1 MKYNKWI
8 EKLAAITEKMI
19 SEKCKYC
26 NTENGAYIASI
37 LGDYAIFYPGYS
49 VLSVDPKQSCPGLQK
64 VIEENTKECVL
75 ADTITCGKT
84 YENKKCKKIENREK
98 NISVYVYDS
107 ILNKFPKNALYY
119 ISEKSKPIL
128 VGLWENDQL
137 YILGVALPFRVEV
150 TGFNET

>member
-1 MKYNKWI
+1 MKYNKWL
-8 EKLAAITEKMI
+8 EKLAVMAEKMI

-37 LGDYAIFYPGYS
+37 PGDCAIFYPGYS
-49 VLSVDPKQSCPGLQK
+49 VLSVDSKQSCPGLQK

-84 YENKKCKKIENREK
+84 DDNKKCKKIENREK
-98 NISVYVYDS
+98 NICVYVYDS

-119 ISEKSKPIL
+119 ISGKSKPVL

-137 YILGVALPFRVEV
+137 YILGVAMPFRSEMA
-150 TGFNET
+150 GFIEI

>member
-8 EKLAAITEKMI
+8 EKLAVTAEKMI
-19 SEKCKYC
+19 SKKCKYC
-26 NTENGAYIASI
+26 NTEKGCYIAS
-37 LGDYAIFYPGYS
+37 LPGDYAFFYPGYS

-64 VIEENTKECVL
+64 VIEENTRECVL
-75 ADTITCGKT
+75 SDTITCGKT
-84 YENKKCKKIENREK
+84 DENKKCKKIENREK
-98 NISVYVYDS
+98 NICVYIYDS

-119 ISEKSKPIL
+119 VSGKSKPVL

-150 TGFNET
+150 AGFNKI